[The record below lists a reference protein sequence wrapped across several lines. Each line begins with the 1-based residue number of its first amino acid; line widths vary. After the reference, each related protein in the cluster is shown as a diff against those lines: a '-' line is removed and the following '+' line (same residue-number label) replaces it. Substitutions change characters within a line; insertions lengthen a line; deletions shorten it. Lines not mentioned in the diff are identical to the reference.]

1 MNISPSSILPIFLDI
16 HNYANELIN
25 IDNVEIK
32 GRVKLIRKRNLTIVS
47 IICFIEWVCTS
58 MQNCT
63 ARSGTSNMEMN
74 RYYNTHIDLFC

>member
-25 IDNVEIK
+25 IDNVEIR
-32 GRVKLIRKRNLTIVS
+32 GRVKLTIVS

-63 ARSGTSNMEMN
+63 ARSGTSNMQMN

>member
-1 MNISPSSILPIFLDI
+1 MNISGFNSPSSILSIFVDI

-25 IDNVEIK
+25 IDNIEIR

-47 IICFIEWVCTS
+47 IICFIEWVCTV

-63 ARSGTSNMEMN
+63 ESNISKICHN
-74 RYYNTHIDLFC
+74 